1 MPPSHS
7 NLPSSVWCHSRCVP
21 NVQEKN
27 ILRLRK
33 SDIFTSHPQL
43 LTRELSESGCS
54 LSLVTCIGEEP
65 YMRPAQKHWG
75 RGGELSSPLSADPTP
90 HASDLAI
97 LKRLPALA
105 PGKTRF
111 YCLVYLCQDLK
122 GPQSTFVIKSD
133 SPDEQVRWAGTQRSA
148 ALRRGTGLRKG
159 RGVICDSQPG
169 PRTEAMGKGKIGS
182 LR

>member
-1 MPPSHS
+1 M
-7 NLPSSVWCHSRCVP
+7 
-21 NVQEKN
+21 
-27 ILRLRK
+27 RLRK

-65 YMRPAQKHWG
+65 YRRPAQKHWG
-75 RGGELSSPLSADPTP
+75 RGGELSCPLSADPTP

-148 ALRRGTGLRKG
+148 ALRRGTGLRERCDLRLSTWTQD
-159 RGVICDSQPG
+159 RGDGKREDWESPLVSSSEKHT
-169 PRTEAMGKGKIGS
+169 PRTE
-182 LR
+182 